1 MPKGLRKRTSAPAP
15 SEPVPAR
22 AVASRHSHGGK
33 LVALADLRALV
44 ERHRRM
50 TARRTATWRY
60 VAAQLAPA
68 ARSADPVYVALV
80 MRIAPS
86 IEGVECQ
93 PK

>member
-1 MPKGLRKRTSAPAP
+1 M
-15 SEPVPAR
+15 
-22 AVASRHSHGGK
+22 
-33 LVALADLRALV
+33 
-44 ERHRRM
+44 
-50 TARRTATWRY
+50 ATWRY
-60 VAAQLAPA
+60 VAAQLTPA